1 MRLISFLAA
10 AALFLGS
17 VLPAAADS
25 LRWTIR
31 SDYPH
36 IVSLEF
42 YSQDYNRAWPGDG
55 EVYILDDYDNKV
67 FNLNCSTGEK
77 ICYGAWV
84 RGNSD
89 KYWGV
94 GLDNSQSCSDCCYT
108 CGYGDTD
115 LRILHD

>member
-10 AALFLGS
+10 AALVLGS

-42 YSQDYNRAWPGDG
+42 YSQDYNRA
-55 EVYILDDYDNKV
+55 
-67 FNLNCSTGEK
+67 
-77 ICYGAWV
+77 
-84 RGNSD
+84 
-89 KYWGV
+89 
-94 GLDNSQSCSDCCYT
+94 
-108 CGYGDTD
+108 
-115 LRILHD
+115 

>member
-1 MRLISFLAA
+1 MKFLAFCVA
-10 AALFLGS
+10 
-17 VLPAAADS
+17 VLTVGTVAPVAADS
-25 LRWTIR
+25 LKWTIR

-55 EVYILDDYDNKV
+55 EVYILDDYNQKV
-67 FNLNCSTGEK
+67 YNLNCSTGES
-77 ICYGAWV
+77 ICFGAWV
-84 RGNSD
+84 RGNSE

-94 GLDNSQSCSDCCYT
+94 GLNNSQRCSDCCYT

-115 LRILHD
+115 LRILHE